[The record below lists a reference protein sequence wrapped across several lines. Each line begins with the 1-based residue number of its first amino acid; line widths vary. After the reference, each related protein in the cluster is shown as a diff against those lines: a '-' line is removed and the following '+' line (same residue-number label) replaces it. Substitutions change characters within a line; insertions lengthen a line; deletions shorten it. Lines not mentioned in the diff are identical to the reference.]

1 MTDRVYGPVES
12 SDGVIRFSPLILSN
26 TQTNLM
32 MTMITQINDDNHITM
47 TMITMMAVTM
57 TTIMPAKLFYHYY
70 NLHVTLFPCWLQ
82 TKTTCG
88 ILDQWQYIFA
98 HGDTVRAEWS
108 LKTSTFPSYWYYL
121 TFVLLFAP
129 KIHILPLSYLS
140 PSGYPLHSDSAHPL
154 CVPEWF
160 NHNMVALKFSLTLS
174 LSLSDSLS
182 LSGPLWLSLA
192 FSDSLWLWWTGAT
205 FH

>member
-1 MTDRVYGPVES
+1 MTTMMMRMMTKRWQWWWLTECMGQWNPVMVLSGSAPWS
-12 SDGVIRFSPLILSN
+12 SATRRPTWWWQWLHR
-26 TQTNLM
+26 LM
-32 MTMITQINDDNHITM
+32 MTIMIM
-47 TMITMMAVTM
+47 MIMMAVTM

-154 CVPEWF
+154 YVPEWMTPLI
-160 NHNMVALKFSLTLS
+160 NW
-174 LSLSDSLS
+174 SDME
-182 LSGPLWLSLA
+182 
-192 FSDSLWLWWTGAT
+192 TGK
-205 FH
+205 